1 MKNSL
6 VLFACSFAAFAATA
20 DVASRS
26 SSPIALDTIRGRAV
40 ASPISVGYNPKWV
53 DGAGDSATVKVIKV
67 FHVGTEQSLTDRVEV
82 VSSTASTGTVSV
94 ALGGDEP
101 EAARLLMVVEEGG
114 VTLGELSFDMSLGA
128 TGSSVM
134 TFNADSRPDSLQIA
148 ADAAPASIPLKY
160 STAWA
165 DGAASCRIDVV
176 NTSHVRRSGDMA
188 TVTTNT
194 LATLSGAGEYAWS
207 GWKTDDGEK
216 TLLLTLLD
224 GSDNALGDPLSAS
237 FDVVIKPGFVI
248 IVE

>member
-1 MKNSL
+1 MRNVL
-6 VLFACSFAAFAATA
+6 VFFACSFAAFAATA
-20 DVASRS
+20 ESVSRS
-26 SSPIALDTIRGRAV
+26 ASPITLDTIRGRAV
-40 ASPISVGYNPKWV
+40 SSPITVGYNPKWV
-53 DGAGDSATVKVIKV
+53 DGAGDGATVKVLKV
-67 FHVGTEQSLTDRVEV
+67 FHAGTEQSLTDRVEV
-82 VSSTASTGTVSV
+82 VSATTSDGTVSV
-94 ALGGDEP
+94 TVGGDEP
-101 EAARLLMVVEEGG
+101 EASRLLMVVEEGG

-128 TGSSVM
+128 TGSSAA
-134 TFNADSRPDSLQIA
+134 TFNADSRPDSLQIE
-148 ADAAPASIPLKY
+148 ADAEPESIPLKY

-176 NTSHVRRSGDMA
+176 NTSHVRHSGDVA

-207 GWKTDDGEK
+207 GWKTDGEK

-237 FDVVIKPGFVI
+237 FDVVIKPGLMI